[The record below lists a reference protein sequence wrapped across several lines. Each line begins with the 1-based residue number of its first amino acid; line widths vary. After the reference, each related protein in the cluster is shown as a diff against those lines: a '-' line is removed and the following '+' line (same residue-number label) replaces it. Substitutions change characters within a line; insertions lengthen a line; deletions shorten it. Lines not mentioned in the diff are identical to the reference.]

1 MNLDRIRLTFSLALM
16 LGWQDVR
23 QAYRR
28 SSFGPFWITAG
39 MTIQILTMAFVF
51 GMIFKTSMQEFL
63 PFIASSII
71 FWSLISSTLSEGCM
85 SFISGEAIIKQL
97 NIPLMTH
104 VIRVIWR
111 NLVNFAHN
119 VVILP
124 LAFLVVLHGVNWNA
138 LLAIPG
144 ILLLIANLGWMA
156 LVLAL
161 VSARFRDM
169 PPIVSSLLMI
179 ALYLTP
185 VMWYPSL
192 IGNNQ
197 LAHFLL
203 GLNPFY
209 HLLQIVRS
217 PLLGLTPTVEN
228 WGISLGLA
236 VLGWA
241 TATFVFL
248 KFRNSIAY
256 WV

>member
-1 MNLDRIRLTFSLALM
+1 MNLDRIRMTFSLALM

-39 MTIQILTMAFVF
+39 MTVQILTIAFVF
-51 GMIFKTSMQEFL
+51 GMIFKTDMQDFL

-71 FWSLISSTLSEGCM
+71 FWSLIAATISEGCM
-85 SFISGEAIIKQL
+85 SFIGGEAIIKQL
-97 NIPLMTH
+97 NIPLLTH

-111 NLVNFAHN
+111 NLINFAHN
-119 VVILP
+119 IIILP
-124 LAFLVVLHGVNWNA
+124 LAFLVVLHGLNWNA
-138 LLAIPG
+138 FLALPG
-144 ILLLIANLGWMA
+144 MVLLIINLSWMA
-156 LVLAL
+156 LILAL
-161 VSARFRDM
+161 VSARFRDI

-217 PLLGLTPTVEN
+217 PLLGESPTLEN
-228 WGISLGLA
+228 WSISI
-236 VLGWA
+236 VLGIVGWSMA
-241 TATFVFL
+241 ALVFA
-248 KFRNSIAY
+248 KFRTAIAY